1 MHAENSR
8 PAILCFAG
16 LDPSGGAG
24 LQADIEAIANCG
36 GHALPIATCITV
48 QNTCRTLS
56 VHAINTNILTQQID
70 ALLQDIKVSAC
81 KISVIPNTEIVNVIS
96 TTIKKFTDI
105 PIIYDPVLEAS
116 HGSRFTN
123 QETLTAIKSM
133 LLPHVSIVTPNKR
146 EINALINKNIMH
158 IPDAAEI
165 CKYGPDY
172 VLATGADED
181 TKHVHN
187 CLLSIKGIEQQY
199 EYTRLAEQY
208 HGSGCTLSSALACF
222 LSQGYS
228 VTDATLKAQDYTYQ
242 TLQHAIAIGTG
253 QWIPSRISR

>member
-105 PIIYDPVLEAS
+105 PIIYDPVLGAS
-116 HGSRFTN
+116 HGSRFT
-123 QETLTAIKSM
+123 
-133 LLPHVSIVTPNKR
+133 
-146 EINALINKNIMH
+146 
-158 IPDAAEI
+158 D
-165 CKYGPDY
+165 
-172 VLATGADED
+172 
-181 TKHVHN
+181 
-187 CLLSIKGIEQQY
+187 
-199 EYTRLAEQY
+199 
-208 HGSGCTLSSALACF
+208 
-222 LSQGYS
+222 
-228 VTDATLKAQDYTYQ
+228 
-242 TLQHAIAIGTG
+242 
-253 QWIPSRISR
+253 